1 MKKSKWKENFKE
13 NLTDGIVELVLG
25 LVFIGVGAL
34 VLRLFSINWDT
45 VDGDT
50 LILIGI
56 IALCVLGL
64 VGCGIYGIHLL
75 LKKKKK

>member
-13 NLTDGIVELVLG
+13 NLTDGIVELVLS

-34 VLRLFSINWDT
+34 VLRLFSIDWNA

-64 VGCGIYGIHLL
+64 IGYVIYCL

>member
-1 MKKSKWKENFKE
+1 MEPE
-13 NLTDGIVELVLG
+13 LG
-25 LVFIGVGAL
+25 LVFIGIGAL
-34 VLRLFSINWDT
+34 VLRLFNVDWNA